1 MSSIDKVKNKY
12 YRSEQNF
19 FDFLLAKYDISFYK
33 VICFI
38 IIKLLYDFLAIAN
51 LEDVW
56 YKSVY
61 GGYNINFNLTKAVLA
76 YILFFTFTLM
86 FIRLKF
92 DSVFTNTILTSLY
105 SIYFIPMNSAF
116 YLNDQPLSFLVSTH
130 IYFAL
135 ICFFVFVL
143 SKIQMKKTSTLLL
156 NENNQIYLE
165 LHKHNTL
172 KIIQMISFVICV
184 LLIVYKISYNGI
196 SFSLSIEGSDVYESR
211 DLYLER
217 TSQYRGS
224 LIGYVTYFL
233 KLFAVPATIFLLF
246 TGLKYKK
253 AHMIIVSILSAISN
267 YSLNS
272 NKGTLFFI
280 FIVFVVFFLER
291 KSIIKYASI
300 LIPLALC
307 FALLFSIFS
316 NSLYFIIIRRTMYVP
331 AWLDTMYFE
340 FFTDNNLILWTQDAV
355 PFKWF
360 LPDIHTKPYLQMI
373 SDEYFFGEMPSPNT
387 GLFSEAFLNFGY
399 LGILFYPI
407 LLSLLFKLFS
417 VAYDSFGHGISFL
430 FAIKIA
436 ISLTNVSMFRIDF
449 ILENIL
455 FALIIIVINK
465 ISKNTLS
472 TCYGVKNMNRINRL
486 KGYY

>member
-1 MSSIDKVKNKY
+1 
-12 YRSEQNF
+12 
-19 FDFLLAKYDISFYK
+19 
-33 VICFI
+33 
-38 IIKLLYDFLAIAN
+38 
-51 LEDVW
+51 
-56 YKSVY
+56 
-61 GGYNINFNLTKAVLA
+61 
-76 YILFFTFTLM
+76 
-86 FIRLKF
+86 
-92 DSVFTNTILTSLY
+92 
-105 SIYFIPMNSAF
+105 
-116 YLNDQPLSFLVSTH
+116 
-130 IYFAL
+130 
-135 ICFFVFVL
+135 
-143 SKIQMKKTSTLLL
+143 
-156 NENNQIYLE
+156 
-165 LHKHNTL
+165 
-172 KIIQMISFVICV
+172 MISFVICV

-387 GLFSEAFLNFGY
+387 GLFSEAFLNFVY

-417 VAYDSFGHGISFL
+417 VAYDSFGHGISFCL
-430 FAIKIA
+430 Q
-436 ISLTNVSMFRIDF
+436 
-449 ILENIL
+449 
-455 FALIIIVINK
+455 
-465 ISKNTLS
+465 
-472 TCYGVKNMNRINRL
+472 L
-486 KGYY
+486 K